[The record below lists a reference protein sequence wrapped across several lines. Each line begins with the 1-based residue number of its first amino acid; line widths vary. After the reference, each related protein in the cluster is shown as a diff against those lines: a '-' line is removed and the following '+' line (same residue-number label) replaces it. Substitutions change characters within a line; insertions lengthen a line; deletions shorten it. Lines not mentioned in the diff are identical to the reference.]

1 MAEGF
6 DLSGAFE
13 QVQQMLSD
21 KDGQMQI
28 QNILSMFSSGGG
40 DENAEAASSSES
52 LGENAENASFSENSD
67 EKVDTFA
74 LGNKGSDGGKGAST
88 GNSDGFDIE
97 TMLKISSVLQSL
109 NADDDNPKT
118 AFLKSLKPFLKE
130 SRQSKLEQAAKLM
143 KIASVLKLFRQ
154 DGNKGG
160 G

>member
-1 MAEGF
+1 MAEGL

-21 KDGQMQI
+21 EDGQTQI
-28 QNILSMFSSGGG
+28 QNILNMFLSGNG
-40 DENAEAASSSES
+40 DENAGTASSSES
-52 LGENAENASFSENSD
+52 LGENAENVSFSPKDVNTSS
-67 EKVDTFA
+67 
-74 LGNKGSDGGKGAST
+74 LGNNVGKGTST

-109 NADDDNPKT
+109 NAADDNPKT
-118 AFLKSLKPFLKE
+118 TFLKSLKPFLKE